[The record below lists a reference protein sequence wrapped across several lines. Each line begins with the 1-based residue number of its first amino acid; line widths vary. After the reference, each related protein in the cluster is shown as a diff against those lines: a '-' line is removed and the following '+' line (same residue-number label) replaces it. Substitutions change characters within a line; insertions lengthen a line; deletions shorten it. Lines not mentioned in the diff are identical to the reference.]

1 MGTHK
6 GQAVS
11 RRELLTGMAALG
23 AGALAVKS
31 NAQQV
36 PNARAIDCHNHFS
49 SPAYRQALMAKDGKH
64 VAGFTTWFSLG
75 TWKGWSP
82 AKAVEDMDK
91 QGTQTCMLS
100 CTTPGAWF
108 GNPEETKKMVREMNE
123 YGARMV
129 SDYPGRFGLWA
140 LLPLPTIDDSLKE
153 IEYALDTLKADGFGL
168 MSSHDLHWHGD
179 PIFRP
184 VFDELN
190 RRNAIVYTHP
200 IDSPCC
206 QDIQPGISPP
216 TIEYNTDT
224 ARTIYSLISGDTQTP
239 SGRLPSP
246 ATRYSN
252 IKFIFS
258 HGGGTMP
265 SLIERFGVGGPD
277 TINDA
282 LAGTPAVNSR
292 LYHLRRFYYDTA
304 QSPNIVQMQGLKTV
318 VGIGQIVFGS
328 DYPFGAGMG
337 KHLIGLQKAG
347 FSQDELRLI
356 HRENALKILPRLK
369 T

>member
-1 MGTHK
+1 MSAYQ

-11 RRELLTGMAALG
+11 RRELLAGMAALG
-23 AGALAVKS
+23 AGALLPKLT
-31 NAQQV
+31 AQQV
-36 PNARAIDCHNHFS
+36 PNARAIDCHNHFA
-49 SPAYRQALMAKDGKH
+49 SPAYIEALMKKDGKH
-64 VAGFTTWFSLG
+64 VAGYTTWFALQ

-108 GNPEETKKMVREMNE
+108 GNPEETKRMVREMNE

-129 SDYPGRFGLWA
+129 SDYKGRFGLFA

-153 IEYALDTLKADGFGL
+153 IEYALDTLHADGFGL

-179 PIFRP
+179 VVFRP

-190 RRNAIVYTHP
+190 RRGAVVYTHP

-206 QDIQPGISPP
+206 QDIQPGVSPP

-224 ARTIYSLISGDTQTP
+224 ARTIFSLIQGEAP
-239 SGRLPSP
+239 NGRTS
-246 ATRYSN
+246 AAERYSN

-258 HGGGTMP
+258 HAGGTMP
-265 SLIERFGVGGPD
+265 SLIERFLGGPD
-277 TINDA
+277 TINDT
-282 LAGTPAVNSR
+282 LAAAAVPNSR

-304 QSPNIVQMQGLKTV
+304 QSPNVVQMQGLKTI

-337 KHLIGLQKAG
+337 KHLIGLEKAG
-347 FSQDELRLI
+347 FSAEELRLI
-356 HRENALKILPRLK
+356 HRENALKILPRFK
-369 T
+369 A